1 MDGLFKSMKY
11 ENIFDEYV
19 KVCDVCESLI
29 LDKFNLCPYCK
40 SYRFTYNMSR
50 VKKCI
55 AQLRKKLK
63 EEQSD

>member
-1 MDGLFKSMKY
+1 MDDLFKSMQPV
-11 ENIFDEYV
+11 NIFDEFV
-19 KVCDVCESLI
+19 KVCDVCENLI

-40 SYRFTYNMSR
+40 SYRFTYSMSR

-55 AQLRKKLK
+55 AKLREKIK